1 MGVNFMKVMEKS
13 AILKLLKQKEYAKL
27 LVANSISR
35 FGDSIDAIA
44 FSWMVYILTGSEL
57 LLGATFALN
66 ALPNLLFGAFTGVLA
81 DRFDKKKLIIL
92 SFLGRGIA
100 VTIIGLL
107 YFTGN
112 LALWHIFALTVV
124 NSTLEIL
131 MSPAVISMLPKLID
145 KDSYTSANSLS
156 ASIYKF
162 TELIGTAI
170 AGIIIAKLGI
180 TGALLID
187 AGTFFC
193 AAGIIYL
200 IKYAPEELEKV
211 KLNVKS
217 TFEDIKEGF
226 SYLKLNKIVLIS
238 MILFAIINFC
248 LSPISVLLPI
258 FSNKILKGGPEVLSL
273 ISISLSVGTILGGLV
288 VAHIGDKIQGYKLL
302 IGAAFIFGLSYSFL
316 YMPGNIIASRE
327 LSLIATAIG
336 FGLMGLM
343 IPAMTAPIST
353 YVLVNTDKKVLG
365 RVSGIMSLVS
375 TGIIPLGAALTGVV
389 AQYFSASLI
398 FLIMG
403 AIIILTSLGL
413 LFNNNLKTA

>member
-1 MGVNFMKVMEKS
+1 MGVVFMKVMEKS

-81 DRFDKKKLIIL
+81 DRFDKKKIVIL

-107 YFTGN
+107 YFTGK

-193 AAGIIYL
+193 RCRYNLSYKICSRRAG
-200 IKYAPEELEKV
+200 KSKV
-211 KLNVKS
+211 KCEK
-217 TFEDIKEGF
+217 
-226 SYLKLNKIVLIS
+226 
-238 MILFAIINFC
+238 
-248 LSPISVLLPI
+248 
-258 FSNKILKGGPEVLSL
+258 
-273 ISISLSVGTILGGLV
+273 
-288 VAHIGDKIQGYKLL
+288 
-302 IGAAFIFGLSYSFL
+302 
-316 YMPGNIIASRE
+316 
-327 LSLIATAIG
+327 
-336 FGLMGLM
+336 
-343 IPAMTAPIST
+343 
-353 YVLVNTDKKVLG
+353 
-365 RVSGIMSLVS
+365 
-375 TGIIPLGAALTGVV
+375 
-389 AQYFSASLI
+389 YF
-398 FLIMG
+398 
-403 AIIILTSLGL
+403 
-413 LFNNNLKTA
+413 

>member
-13 AILKLLKQKEYAKL
+13 AVLKLLKQKEYTKL
-27 LVANSISR
+27 LIANTISR
-35 FGDSIDAIA
+35 FGDSIDVIA
-44 FSWMVYILTGSEL
+44 FSWMVYVITGSEL
-57 LLGATFALN
+57 LLGATFAIN

-92 SFLGRGIA
+92 SFLGRGIS
-100 VTIIGLL
+100 VTIMGIL
-107 YFTGN
+107 YFTDN
-112 LALWHIFALTVV
+112 LALWHIFALTAI

-131 MSPAVISMLPKLID
+131 MYPAVFSLMPKLID
-145 KDSYTSANSLS
+145 KDSYTSANSFS
-156 ASIYKF
+156 GSIYKF
-162 TELIGTAI
+162 TEILGTAI
-170 AGIIIAKLGI
+170 AGTIIAKLDI

-187 AGTFFC
+187 AATFF
-193 AAGIIYL
+193 AAAAIIYL
-200 IKYAPEELEKV
+200 IKYAPEEVEKIS
-211 KLNVKS
+211 LNVKS

-226 SYLKLNKIVLIS
+226 SYLKINKIVLIYMS
-238 MILFAIINFC
+238 LFAVINFC
-248 LSPISVLLPI
+248 LSPINVLLPI

-302 IGAAFIFGLSYSFL
+302 IGATFIFGLSYSFL
-316 YMPGNIIASRE
+316 SMPGNIIASRE

-353 YVLVNTDKKVLG
+353 YILVNTDKKVLG
-365 RVSGIMSLVS
+365 RVSGIMALVS
-375 TGIIPLGAALTGVV
+375 TGIIPLGAALTGAV
-389 AQYFSASLI
+389 AQYLSASLI